1 MGAAGEA
8 RQKAAIIGF
17 HQILDPGETLRRQKG
32 GADTGFGR
40 PSGMQAFDH
49 GAFLGGHQPGA
60 KRTGDADGVEQ
71 GGAVESQHFTGGD
84 RRRDGPCGALRV
96 KPA

>member
-1 MGAAGEA
+1 
-8 RQKAAIIGF
+8 
-17 HQILDPGETLRRQKG
+17 
-32 GADTGFGR
+32 
-40 PSGMQAFDH
+40 MQAFDH

-60 KRTGDADGVEQ
+60 KRTGDADGVKQ

-96 KPA
+96 KPAQQQIGAGGGADAIGHLITGDNRG